1 MNELL
6 IKENL
11 KIENMI
17 FKIRGKQ
24 VILSSDVAKLYKTE
38 TRIINQTIK
47 RNIMRF
53 PESFCFQL
61 TSEEVISLRS
71 QIVTSSVRNEL
82 SRGGVRYL
90 PYVLTEQGIMMLSGL
105 LKSDIAAKVNVQII
119 DAFVAMRKYISST
132 IVNQNFINDLV
143 YRHDEEIKQLK
154 ESFDKLQEKTKVNTI
169 FFEGQIYDAYSLLLD
184 ILNSAKDE
192 IIIIDNYSGKE
203 LFDILKKINVGIKI
217 YSANMNETLIKKYK
231 SQYDNIEL
239 IYNNKFHDRFI
250 IIDRSLIYHC
260 GSSFKDLGK
269 KCFAINRIE
278 SNEIL
283 TDILTV
289 INNNTIKPII

>member
-6 IKENL
+6 IKESL

-17 FKIRGKQ
+17 FEVRGKQ

-61 TSEEVISLRS
+61 TTEEMVDLRS
-71 QIVTSSVRNEL
+71 QFVISSLRNEFVH
-82 SRGGVRYL
+82 GGPRYL

-105 LKSDIAAKVNVQII
+105 LKSDIAVKVNVQII
-119 DAFVAMRKYISST
+119 DAFVAMRQYISDT
-132 IVNQNFINDLV
+132 LVNQNFINGLV
-143 YRHDEEIKQLK
+143 YKHDEEIKLLK
-154 ESFDKLQEKTKVNTI
+154 DSFDKIQENKKTNAI
-169 FFEGQIYDAYSLLLD
+169 FFDGQIYDAYSLLLD
-184 ILNSAKDE
+184 ILNGAKKE
-192 IIIIDNYSGKE
+192 IIIIDNYAGKE
-203 LFDILKKINVGIKI
+203 LLDILKEINVKIII
-217 YSANMNETLIKKYK
+217 YSANMNETLIKKYMK
-231 SQYDNIEL
+231 QYHNVEL
-239 IYNNKFHDRFI
+239 FPNNKFHDRFI
-250 IIDRSLIYHC
+250 IVDKKIIYHC

-278 SNEIL
+278 SDKILNDVLNEI
-283 TDILTV
+283 
-289 INNNTIKPII
+289 KK

>member
-1 MNELL
+1 MNEL
-6 IKENL
+6 IVKENF

-17 FKIRGKQ
+17 FEVRDKQ

-38 TRIINQTIK
+38 TRIINQIIK

-61 TSEEVISLRS
+61 TEKEVINLRS
-71 QIVTSSVRNEL
+71 QIVISSLSNEFVH
-82 SRGGVRYL
+82 GGVRYL

-119 DAFVAMRKYISST
+119 EAFVAMRKYISST
-132 IVNQNFINDLV
+132 IVNQGFINEMV
-143 YRHDEEIKQLK
+143 YRHDEEIKILK
-154 ESFDKLQEKTKVNTI
+154 ESFDKLQERTKVNTI

-184 ILNSAKDE
+184 ILNSAKKE
-192 IIIIDNYSGKE
+192 VIIIDNYAGKD
-203 LFDILKKINVGIKI
+203 LLDILKEININIKI

-231 SQYDNIEL
+231 SQYKNIDF
-239 IYNNKFHDRFI
+239 IFSNKFHDRFL
-250 IIDRSLIYHC
+250 IIDRFELYHC

-269 KCFAINRIE
+269 KCFAINKIK
-278 SNEIL
+278 SVKIL
-283 TDILTV
+283 NDVLNV
-289 INNNTIKPII
+289 IKS